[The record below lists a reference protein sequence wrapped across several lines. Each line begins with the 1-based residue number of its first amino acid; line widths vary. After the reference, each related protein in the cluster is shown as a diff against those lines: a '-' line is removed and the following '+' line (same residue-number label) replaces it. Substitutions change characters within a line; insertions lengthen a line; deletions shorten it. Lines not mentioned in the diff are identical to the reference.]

1 MAWHFGSSR
10 SHISDPSDEYY
21 VMRLSM
27 AAMVARDH
35 YERTSK
41 KVTETLAEVRKDG
54 TWCGRTPYGW
64 MRIEDP
70 TEARGN
76 LGLVPDPDQ
85 AAILTTA
92 ATEHLRGVGL
102 RRLGARFGLD
112 PTNLG
117 RILDR
122 PETAWLIGQDL
133 WDALQAMPKGQRS
146 PQIHAYVFSG
156 LIECGRCKKTLVGN
170 NRKNR
175 SGSLGRYYVC
185 NGRVDHGDHGTNLR
199 HTVVADAIRAQLTGT
214 PLRQSDIAAVRAL
227 LSRAQE
233 GPSMAE
239 LWVRR
244 DRELEAQ
251 LDRLIDLH
259 TSGGATREQFDR
271 HAAKIAAERADLGPR
286 PLPVARIDEAI
297 EVVRSLDEVLVEIDS
312 SDPEMVR
319 AVNLVLRTVVDKIEY
334 AEGKEARIRLRE
346 PFGRLINELRA
357 SETTAFAA

>member
-1 MAWHFGSSR
+1 
-10 SHISDPSDEYY
+10 
-21 VMRLSM
+21 
-27 AAMVARDH
+27 
-35 YERTSK
+35 
-41 KVTETLAEVRKDG
+41 
-54 TWCGRTPYGW
+54 
-64 MRIEDP
+64 
-70 TEARGN
+70 
-76 LGLVPDPDQ
+76 
-85 AAILTTA
+85 
-92 ATEHLRGVGL
+92 
-102 RRLGARFGLD
+102 
-112 PTNLG
+112 
-117 RILDR
+117 
-122 PETAWLIGQDL
+122 
-133 WDALQAMPKGQRS
+133 
-146 PQIHAYVFSG
+146 
-156 LIECGRCKKTLVGN
+156 
-170 NRKNR
+170 
-175 SGSLGRYYVC
+175 
-185 NGRVDHGDHGTNLR
+185 
-199 HTVVADAIRAQLTGT
+199 
-214 PLRQSDIAAVRAL
+214 
-227 LSRAQE
+227 
-233 GPSMAE
+233 MAE